1 MAGVPPEHDLTEPR
15 SWFSLFRAKGGAL
28 VIIAGAFCLLM
39 TLISVNGY
47 RNAIQFERT
56 GVTIVAEAVDRRI
69 RSDSDG
75 ADDYYITYRYI
86 VDDVTYEKSR
96 KVSHSQYSLARP
108 GSTHTI
114 RYLPHRPE
122 KFETY
127 VGEARDDA
135 RGFQMI
141 AGFAGVG
148 GLIGLWFYGNR
159 TNRSVL
165 TRKYGYR
172 SVATIEAITETKNSG
187 RPSGRGYL
195 IWRTE
200 GGMRGESLMH
210 PIGKLRAIG
219 IGNLINVYIRKDH
232 SVWEGDVGPQ
242 KLSDSQLPK
251 VGRGAPN

>member
-1 MAGVPPEHDLTEPR
+1 MAGVPSEKGLTEPR
-15 SWFSLFRAKGGAL
+15 SWFSLFRAKGGTL

-39 TLISVNGY
+39 TLVSVNGY
-47 RNAIQFERT
+47 RKAIQFERA
-56 GVTIVAEAVDRRI
+56 GVTILAEAVDRRI
-69 RSDSDG
+69 RHDPDG
-75 ADDYYITYRYI
+75 PDDYYVTYRYI

-96 KVSHSQYSLARP
+96 KVSDGQYGRARP

-114 RYLPHRPE
+114 RYLPHRPD

-135 RGFQMI
+135 QGAQTV

-148 GLIGLWFYGNR
+148 GLIGLWFFGSR

-165 TRKYGYR
+165 TRKYGYLGA
-172 SVATIEAITETKNSG
+172 ATIEAITETLNSG
-187 RPSGRGYL
+187 RPSGWGYL

-200 GGMRGESLMH
+200 GGLRGESMMH
-210 PIGKLRAIG
+210 PIEKMRAIG
-219 IGNLINVYIRKDH
+219 IGSRINVYIRKDH

-242 KLSDSQLPK
+242 KLSDSPLPK
-251 VGRGAPN
+251 VRRDVAD